1 MDLYIYYRVREEAAA
16 ELLPRVTAL
25 QQSLAQECGIVTGLK
40 RRPETR
46 DGRQTWMEI
55 YQSVPAGFEAKLEQA
70 MSHHGLSDLID
81 GGRHTEHFVDLP
93 TCA

>member
-1 MDLYIYYRVREEAAA
+1 MDLYIYYRVREEDAPV
-16 ELLPRVTAL
+16 LLSRLMAL
-25 QQSLAQECGIVTGLK
+25 QQSLARECGIVTGLK

-55 YQSVPAGFEAKLEQA
+55 YLAVPPGFESKLEQA
-70 MSHHGLSDLID
+70 LSDRGLSGLID
-81 GGRHTEHFVDLP
+81 GTRHTEHFVDIP